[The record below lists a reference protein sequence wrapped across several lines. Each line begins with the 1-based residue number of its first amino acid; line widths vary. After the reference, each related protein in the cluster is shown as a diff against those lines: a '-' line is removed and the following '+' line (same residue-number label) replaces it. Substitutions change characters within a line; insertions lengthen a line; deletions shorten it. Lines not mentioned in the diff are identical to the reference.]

1 MKTKVKGGW
10 LQSYLLVAYTGGTD
24 RALSLNGVAEL
35 RVKKEVEME
44 ADGGTEDDLVY
55 LTVSS

>member
-1 MKTKVKGGW
+1 M
-10 LQSYLLVAYTGGTD
+10 QSYLLVEYTGGTD
-24 RALSLNGVAEL
+24 KALSLNGVAEL

-55 LTVSS
+55 LAVSS